1 LSDSVANLTVKVDT
15 KSVAA
20 AIAALDKLA
29 VAATAVEKS
38 VGGIGK
44 TAGKP
49 NAGTKPLEEGAKR
62 TEGALARMEARVGKT
77 AQEYAKFNRMMDKF
91 ALDIGVRADLQ
102 NRLNREFERHN
113 RIISNVSASQRDLN
127 STTQRWK
134 NTLYELKERVDADVK
149 LQKQRTMALKDA
161 ERQVA
166 KNAAI
171 EDSAA
176 KQGLARAVQIEAAFQ
191 RAKTAASG
199 ISLRALRQ
207 TPMEQ
212 AFRIDADAQR
222 ALARYTS
229 VLNQFGT
236 NSVEAKRAGG
246 DFNRTLQSLSN
257 EIAKT
262 GGLLTRVSDGARV
275 FSAAFGAANA
285 SLGGFSRVAFNTA
298 AALSALSGTLA
309 LREIIQAG
317 LEIDKFINTLKTVSE
332 GSLGF
337 QRNLNFLFDE
347 ANRVGFAVGDVG
359 NSFARLSLAM
369 KGAGFQGGETRQVFS
384 ELIAASRNFGLS
396 SADTMGVIRALEQSM
411 SKGKFM
417 AEEVR
422 NQLGDRLPVALAA
435 LERAVTKVDGKQSDL
450 NKRFEEGT
458 IDTRRYAVEFVR
470 QIYAL
475 SGGAETLNRTSQ
487 SVGSAFGRLTT
498 ELTKTNMLFKEAG
511 FDAALI
517 STTDQIRK
525 LIETARESGAVEAL
539 AKSLVTL
546 ANNLDMVAGALTA
559 FASVGFIRLLTA
571 LASKWVAIGLA
582 VAAVGAGIASAFRGP
597 ERDLAQFE
605 QTTKQFDK
613 TYAALS
619 DRINTVNASLASGT
633 AQAASSAE
641 SNFERLI
648 RSYEKLGFAAS
659 KALEMALKVQV
670 EENKKALGELENQ
683 LTDAQKKASE
693 IITDYTRG
701 AQARIASETVSLG
714 FAFKELSEQL
724 DRVPLA
730 VDAWVKS
737 LVEGKMPLSEFQE
750 NLNFL
755 KERLEKIA
763 DGKRGF
769 DPLIANVQSL
779 MKVLESP
786 VDTGNISK
794 AILEVL
800 RLSGLVQN
808 AKMALGAQQQQAT
821 AVGEGRLNDVL
832 PPVENLPMAAG
843 ARPQLRFS
851 GYTSIKEA
859 QDIKAGEDVL
869 QKAYRETQKNA
880 TAVVDTTLYLQQVRS
895 AADAKIPGAQKIL
908 DDYNEALAKND
919 KKLTGAEKSLSKYIS
934 TLRIEIEENQG
945 LINAYKQSTLAG
957 EEMELQIKAQT
968 KALDFGK
975 EKTDEYKAALK
986 AILPLM
992 RERKQQER
1000 TDEVVK
1006 ANTRLREEEIAV
1018 LEKERELIGASTV
1031 LREQELAILKLRQQ
1045 YRGAPDEISALETTT
1060 RKSIEL
1066 RQQNDRLDKSYQAI
1080 ADIGVRAFEQVG
1092 DAITE
1097 AFAKGEIRAL
1107 NFGNVMRGVMS
1118 SIIQSILRL
1127 GVVNPIINSIFSGT
1141 SLPTLGLGLSA
1152 MGGAGAAAAAGGGGM
1167 GIMQMLGLSSLIPK
1181 EGLFGAMGLTGPGG
1195 LLSTQLI
1202 APTGMVAIAEPSIA
1216 TGAAGLMAPS
1226 GGLSLGGFLGA
1237 AGLGFGAGNL
1247 FNNLIGGNQ
1256 TGGMVGS
1263 GLGSAAGAL
1272 LAGAGLLGP
1281 LGPIG
1286 AALIGGLAG
1295 GGLGGLF
1302 GPGESDRGF
1311 SYAVRGQN
1319 GRLAMTDMFYNEQ
1332 GRAQFQEAEAGIN
1345 AINAYLQQRGLS
1357 VTGDRAVGG
1366 NRFGMGNLGYGEA
1379 ASFSEAIASMNFAA
1393 TANDE
1398 LNRALSGRSFAGLEK
1413 LQGFVEGFISIQDT
1427 IKGLTED
1434 PIPEFTKQMDALID
1448 SFAQAAAKAR
1458 EYGISEDD
1466 LNDARDAGIAKL
1478 EKQRALT
1485 IRDTALGLEIRRLT
1499 ALGLDQQAE
1508 QIQLSYNT
1516 QKEIESFTAS
1526 LDALALT
1533 AEEKSKMLVKLEE
1546 VQAEER
1552 AAIMRE
1558 STRGISD
1565 FLDSLRVGGLS
1576 GTTGMGRLAAAGEI
1590 FNRDLSAAQTGDKNA
1605 LQRITQSSETY
1616 LNLARE
1622 IYGSTSGFHDIR
1634 DVVTSSLQ
1642 GLIDNPI
1649 GQSLMDINNVPFVK
1663 EMAGLGQTAFE
1674 SASLEYSKRFDEKLE
1689 SLLVVAENIQT
1700 AVEKTA
1706 EVQAYAV
1713 QQDYVFNAESS
1724 SGGGFGGDMSG
1735 GGGGGMAAALGA
1747 ALYHGKV
1754 MAYANGGIPDY
1765 VNSPT
1770 LAPMALFGEAGPEAI
1785 MPLRRG
1791 PDGRLGVEVNGGN
1804 TQAVVGEL
1812 RAVRNA
1818 IESLEETVARNDA
1831 DQGSALLEAVSG
1843 LQIQIGELREELRTS
1858 RLRAQ

>member
-1 LSDSVANLTVKVDT
+1 
-15 KSVAA
+15 
-20 AIAALDKLA
+20 
-29 VAATAVEKS
+29 
-38 VGGIGK
+38 
-44 TAGKP
+44 
-49 NAGTKPLEEGAKR
+49 
-62 TEGALARMEARVGKT
+62 
-77 AQEYAKFNRMMDKF
+77 
-91 ALDIGVRADLQ
+91 
-102 NRLNREFERHN
+102 
-113 RIISNVSASQRDLN
+113 
-127 STTQRWK
+127 
-134 NTLYELKERVDADVK
+134 
-149 LQKQRTMALKDA
+149 
-161 ERQVA
+161 
-166 KNAAI
+166 
-171 EDSAA
+171 
-176 KQGLARAVQIEAAFQ
+176 
-191 RAKTAASG
+191 
-199 ISLRALRQ
+199 
-207 TPMEQ
+207 
-212 AFRIDADAQR
+212 
-222 ALARYTS
+222 
-229 VLNQFGT
+229 
-236 NSVEAKRAGG
+236 
-246 DFNRTLQSLSN
+246 
-257 EIAKT
+257 
-262 GGLLTRVSDGARV
+262 
-275 FSAAFGAANA
+275 
-285 SLGGFSRVAFNTA
+285 
-298 AALSALSGTLA
+298 
-309 LREIIQAG
+309 
-317 LEIDKFINTLKTVSE
+317 
-332 GSLGF
+332 
-337 QRNLNFLFDE
+337 
-347 ANRVGFAVGDVG
+347 
-359 NSFARLSLAM
+359 
-369 KGAGFQGGETRQVFS
+369 
-384 ELIAASRNFGLS
+384 
-396 SADTMGVIRALEQSM
+396 
-411 SKGKFM
+411 
-417 AEEVR
+417 
-422 NQLGDRLPVALAA
+422 
-435 LERAVTKVDGKQSDL
+435 
-450 NKRFEEGT
+450 
-458 IDTRRYAVEFVR
+458 
-470 QIYAL
+470 
-475 SGGAETLNRTSQ
+475 
-487 SVGSAFGRLTT
+487 
-498 ELTKTNMLFKEAG
+498 
-511 FDAALI
+511 
-517 STTDQIRK
+517 
-525 LIETARESGAVEAL
+525 
-539 AKSLVTL
+539 
-546 ANNLDMVAGALTA
+546 
-559 FASVGFIRLLTA
+559 
-571 LASKWVAIGLA
+571 
-582 VAAVGAGIASAFRGP
+582 
-597 ERDLAQFE
+597 
-605 QTTKQFDK
+605 
-613 TYAALS
+613 
-619 DRINTVNASLASGT
+619 
-633 AQAASSAE
+633 
-641 SNFERLI
+641 
-648 RSYEKLGFAAS
+648 
-659 KALEMALKVQV
+659 
-670 EENKKALGELENQ
+670 
-683 LTDAQKKASE
+683 
-693 IITDYTRG
+693 
-701 AQARIASETVSLG
+701 
-714 FAFKELSEQL
+714 
-724 DRVPLA
+724 
-730 VDAWVKS
+730 
-737 LVEGKMPLSEFQE
+737 
-750 NLNFL
+750 
-755 KERLEKIA
+755 
-763 DGKRGF
+763 
-769 DPLIANVQSL
+769 
-779 MKVLESP
+779 
-786 VDTGNISK
+786 
-794 AILEVL
+794 
-800 RLSGLVQN
+800 
-808 AKMALGAQQQQAT
+808 
-821 AVGEGRLNDVL
+821 
-832 PPVENLPMAAG
+832 
-843 ARPQLRFS
+843 
-851 GYTSIKEA
+851 
-859 QDIKAGEDVL
+859 
-869 QKAYRETQKNA
+869 
-880 TAVVDTTLYLQQVRS
+880 
-895 AADAKIPGAQKIL
+895 
-908 DDYNEALAKND
+908 
-919 KKLTGAEKSLSKYIS
+919 
-934 TLRIEIEENQG
+934 
-945 LINAYKQSTLAG
+945 
-957 EEMELQIKAQT
+957 
-968 KALDFGK
+968 
-975 EKTDEYKAALK
+975 
-986 AILPLM
+986 
-992 RERKQQER
+992 
-1000 TDEVVK
+1000 
-1006 ANTRLREEEIAV
+1006 
-1018 LEKERELIGASTV
+1018 
-1031 LREQELAILKLRQQ
+1031 
-1045 YRGAPDEISALETTT
+1045 
-1060 RKSIEL
+1060 
-1066 RQQNDRLDKSYQAI
+1066 
-1080 ADIGVRAFEQVG
+1080 
-1092 DAITE
+1092 
-1097 AFAKGEIRAL
+1097 
-1107 NFGNVMRGVMS
+1107 
-1118 SIIQSILRL
+1118 
-1127 GVVNPIINSIFSGT
+1127 
-1141 SLPTLGLGLSA
+1141 

-1195 LLSTQLI
+1195 LLSTSLI
-1202 APTGMVAIAEPSIA
+1202 SPTTTMIPTSFADLG
-1216 TGAAGLMAPS
+1216 GLTVMTPVTS
-1226 GGLSLGGFLGA
+1226 GGLTLGGFLGA

-1458 EYGISEDD
+1458 EYGISEDE

-1558 STRGISD
+1558 STKGISD

-1706 EVQAYAV
+1706 EVQT
-1713 QQDYVFNAESS
+1713 YVSETNQVMA
-1724 SGGGFGGDMSG
+1724 GDSG
-1735 GGGGGMAAALGA
+1735 GGGGFASGA
-1747 ALYHGKV
+1747 AFYHGKV